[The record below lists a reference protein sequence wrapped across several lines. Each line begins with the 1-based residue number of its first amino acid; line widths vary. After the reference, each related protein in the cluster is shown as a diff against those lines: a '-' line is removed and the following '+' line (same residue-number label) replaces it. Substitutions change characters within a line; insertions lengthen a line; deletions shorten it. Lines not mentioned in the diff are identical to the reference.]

1 MVGVTGAAPPRR
13 DTVGAMSVKARPL
26 AAVATVLALALSGCT
41 LFGGDSEPEPP
52 PQTSPAT
59 PPAPP
64 TGSENLAEF
73 YGQQLSWRKCAGG
86 QCADLTV
93 PLSYEDPG
101 GDTIKV
107 KVLKVPSSRKKG
119 RLGSLVVNPG
129 GPGGSG
135 VEYAQAADF
144 IVGKPVRQ
152 RYDIVGFDPRGVGR
166 SAPINCLDDRQLDSF
181 LGTDP
186 TPDSDAEEKAFAAT
200 AKSFADA
207 CKTNAGP
214 LLGHV
219 STVDAAKDMDILRA
233 ALGDPKLNYLGKS
246 YGTYLGATYA
256 DLFPSLVGQ
265 FVLDGVVP
273 PDLTSAEVNEGQ
285 AAGFELA
292 TRAWAKDCVEE
303 GGCPLG
309 GSVDAVMQGLRDFL
323 KGLDARPIPSG
334 DPHAPQLTEG
344 WGSLGIAAAM
354 YDQGS
359 WAILTD
365 AIRRAVKDGDGRDLM
380 ALANTYADRTETGR
394 YTGNIMEVIYAVN
407 CLDKPDS
414 PDVSVYEKQAQEFT
428 ASAPT
433 WGPFLAWSSLPCGY
447 WPIKSDNEPKKV
459 AAEGSGP
466 IVVVGTTRDPA
477 TPYEWSVRLN
487 DQLANSS
494 LITFDGDGHT
504 AYTRSNECV
513 DDAIDSYYV
522 KKAVPRDGLKC

>member
-1 MVGVTGAAPPRR
+1 MRLTG
-13 DTVGAMSVKARPL
+13 RPL
-26 AAVATVLALALSGCT
+26 AAAALALALGLSGCT
-41 LFGGDSEPEPP
+41 LIGGGPSVEPDAGASTPKT
-52 PQTSPAT
+52 PQT
-59 PPAPP
+59 PPS
-64 TGSENLAEF
+64 GSEALTRY
-73 YGQQLSWRKCAGG
+73 YGQNLSWSKCQGG

-93 PLSYEDPG
+93 PLSYDQPD
-101 GDTIKV
+101 GDTITV
-107 KVLKVPSSRKKG
+107 KVLRVPATRQKS

-135 VEYAQAADF
+135 VDYARAADF

-166 SAPINCLDDRQLDSF
+166 SDPINCVDDRQLDQF
-181 LGTDP
+181 LGADP
-186 TPDSDAEEKAFAAT
+186 TPDTPEEE
-200 AKSFADA
+200 KSFASTAQSFAAA
-207 CKTNAGP
+207 CKANAGP

-233 ALGDPKLNYLGKS
+233 ALGDAKLSYLGKS
-246 YGTYLGATYA
+246 YGTYLGTVYA
-256 DLFPSLVGQ
+256 DLFPKLVGQ

-273 PDLTSAEVNEGQ
+273 PDLTSAQVNEGQ
-285 AAGFELA
+285 AAGFEVA
-292 TRAWAKDCVEE
+292 TRAWAKDCISE

-309 GSVDAVMQGLRDFL
+309 DSVDQVMEGMRSFL
-323 KGLDARPIPSG
+323 KGLDANPLPSG
-334 DPHAPQLTEG
+334 DPLAPELTEG

-359 WAILTD
+359 WGTLTD
-365 AIRRAVKDGDGRDLM
+365 ALRAAVNDHDGKALMQLADAYARRNAQ
-380 ALANTYADRTETGR
+380 GR

-407 CLDKPDS
+407 CLDKPDTA
-414 PDVSVYEKQAQEFT
+414 DLSVYQTEAQDFT
-428 ASAPT
+428 KTAPT

-447 WPIKSDNEPKKV
+447 WPIRSDNKPAKV
-459 AAEGSGP
+459 SAQGSGP

-504 AYTRSNECV
+504 AYTRSNKCV
-513 DDAIDSYYV
+513 DDAIDAYYV
-522 KKAVPRDGLKC
+522 KKTVPRDGLKC